1 MVVFGDIVVWILV
14 GGVAFLVVRR
24 FYRLL
29 TGATGSCGCVSDTCQ
44 QVRSCNQREGSA
56 VECGNVVTGVSGNV
70 VHGTSEEP
78 RTKGRAK
85 GEDHESQT
93 H

>member
-1 MVVFGDIVVWILV
+1 MFGDIVVWLLV
-14 GGVAFLVVRR
+14 GGVALLVVRR

-29 TGATGSCGCVSDTCQ
+29 RGVTGSCGCVSEPCEQ
-44 QVRSCNQREGSA
+44 IRSCNQREGSA
-56 VECGNVVTGVSGNV
+56 VECGNVLTGVSEDV
-70 VHGTSEEP
+70 VRGTYEEP

-85 GEDHESQT
+85 GEDYESQT